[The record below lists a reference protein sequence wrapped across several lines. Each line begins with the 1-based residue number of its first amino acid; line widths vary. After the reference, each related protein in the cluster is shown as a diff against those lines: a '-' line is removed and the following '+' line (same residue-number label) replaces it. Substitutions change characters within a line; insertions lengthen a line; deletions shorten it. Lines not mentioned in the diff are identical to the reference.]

1 MLEFLLNID
10 PVAFSIGPL
19 EVRWYGLA
27 YLAGMLLGLS
37 YAKWIVKR
45 VFITDENSITIEHL
59 DEIFIWIVLGIIFG
73 ARIGYII
80 FYQPS
85 LVLTNPLSLLT
96 IWQGGMSFHGG
107 AIGVILALVFFSII
121 KRISLLQLGDVVCS
135 VVPIGLFF
143 GRVANFINSELWG
156 KTTLMPWGIIFS
168 NAGPFPRHPS
178 QLYEAILEG
187 IVILI
192 FLFILIKKDFLKY
205 KGFISGSFLFLYAV
219 FRIFIENFREP
230 DAHIGYI
237 YNFITMG
244 MILSIPL
251 LITGLILIIYS
262 IKINGQN

>member
-1 MLEFLLNID
+1 
-10 PVAFSIGPL
+10 
-19 EVRWYGLA
+19 
-27 YLAGMLLGLS
+27 
-37 YAKWIVKR
+37 
-45 VFITDENSITIEHL
+45 
-59 DEIFIWIVLGIIFG
+59 
-73 ARIGYII
+73 
-80 FYQPS
+80 
-85 LVLTNPLSLLT
+85 
-96 IWQGGMSFHGG
+96 MSFHGG

-156 KTTLMPWGIIFS
+156 KTTLMSWGIIFS

-205 KGFISGSFLFLYAV
+205 RGFISGAFLFLYAV